1 MNTQNVEFLKN
12 SLLNLGFGEKLNQEL
27 EQNMEK
33 KVPEFTLAVQNDYN
47 GQKVDYNLHFKKGDN
62 ADMYFFNKY
71 DVTLDKGKGEEL
83 KQSFYINKGHGVTAK
98 EAFNLM
104 EGRAVHKQLYNKENE
119 KYPAWVQL
127 DKENLTEGGN
137 QRMKTFNENYGYEP
151 EKVLAGLGI
160 KEMDGGKGQE
170 DLMRSLKKGN
180 SQQITVERDGQ
191 KEKYFISANPQFKT
205 VDVADQNGKRIK
217 REELLQPGKAKGQG
231 QYQNKGQKKELPE
244 HKPVKKRKLK
254 V

>member
-1 MNTQNVEFLKN
+1 MNTQNAEFLKN
-12 SLLNLGFGEKLNQEL
+12 SLLNLGFGEKLNKEL
-27 EQNMEK
+27 DQKMEK
-33 KVPEFTLAVQNDYN
+33 KVPEFTLGVQNDYN

-62 ADMYFFNKY
+62 ADMYFLNKY
-71 DVTLDKGKGEEL
+71 DATLDKGKGEEL

-205 VDVADQNGKRIK
+205 VDVADQHGKKIK
-217 REELLQPGKAKGQG
+217 REELLKPGQSQSKGQ
-231 QYQNKGQKKELPE
+231 QQKEVMPE
-244 HKPVKKRKLK
+244 KKQQRQSKVK